1 MGDLAI
7 PRGDAVALTRALVA
21 IDSRNPALVAEA
33 PGEGPV
39 ARVLA
44 DVLRAWG
51 MRVEIYDALPGR
63 PNVIARAGRPGAR
76 ALMFNGHLDVV
87 GTEGMTHA
95 PFVPEVRGSRLYGRG
110 ATDMKGGIAAMAAAA
125 ALADD
130 GALDAEIIVAAVIDE
145 EEASAG
151 TRVLLERGVRA
162 EMAIVTEPTELAVMP
177 AHRGFVWIEI
187 DVEGRAA
194 HGSRHDLGVDAI
206 RHAALVL
213 AELDAHEER
222 VLTTRQHPLL
232 GRASLHASHMHGG
245 IGMSTYPD
253 RCVLSLERRTIPG
266 ETTADALRE
275 VESAIE
281 RVRQRKP
288 AMRASAR
295 VLLAQGPSDVAVDA
309 PVVRALSDALRA
321 EGEVVRVEGMS
332 AWTDAALL
340 NDAGIPAVCFGPGN
354 IKLAHAAEE
363 WIEIPEIERATSVLT
378 RMAREF
384 GARGV

>member
-1 MGDLAI
+1 
-7 PRGDAVALTRALVA
+7 
-21 IDSRNPALVAEA
+21 
-33 PGEGPV
+33 
-39 ARVLA
+39 
-44 DVLRAWG
+44 
-51 MRVEIYDALPGR
+51 
-63 PNVIARAGRPGAR
+63 
-76 ALMFNGHLDVV
+76 
-87 GTEGMTHA
+87 
-95 PFVPEVRGSRLYGRG
+95 
-110 ATDMKGGIAAMAAAA
+110 
-125 ALADD
+125 
-130 GALDAEIIVAAVIDE
+130 
-145 EEASAG
+145 
-151 TRVLLERGVRA
+151 
-162 EMAIVTEPTELAVMP
+162 MP

-194 HGSRHDLGVDAI
+194 HGSRHDLGIDAI

-213 AELDAHEER
+213 AELDMHEER
-222 VLTTRQHPLL
+222 VLTTRLHPLL

-288 AMRASAR
+288 TMRASAR

-378 RMAREF
+378 RLAREF